1 MNVLI
6 TLKKK
11 QILEEIG
18 IFVTILALTFLLRS
32 VSFGYSV
39 LDWDES
45 LFLIMAQDLINGN
58 LPYTLTWDHKPPGI
72 YFIFSVAQII
82 FGQSVIAIRIITIIF
97 ITTSSYLL
105 FRIGKDLLNSWK
117 SGFCAALFYSVFSLQ
132 SGGLA
137 ACIEFFYA
145 PFIILGFYNVFAYSK
160 NQSKGLRYFTLGILF
175 GISFII
181 KYITIFEFIALL
193 IMILSINRK
202 FNESIKRS
210 FRGIIIL
217 ISASLIPYTIIT
229 FIFYL
234 SGYLKEF
241 IYSNFTANF
250 IHLHGEFSWEDIISF
265 FSQIWNQIQQNF
277 LLWNSLLFIP
287 FILLKIKSNS
297 GGKAIIVRLFI
308 WFIFALF
315 GIFYTRVYYE
325 NLFLQLLPSLSLIAV
340 YIIFDILQIEE
351 NKTINNV
358 AIILILL
365 LGLFYPIANYSQL
378 EEFSFTNSIETKN
391 TVNSG
396 DQFDKPQF
404 ISSYLNKNLDNITKQ
419 YLYIVDY
426 EPIIYYLTKSKRP
439 TKYIFP
445 PFLLY
450 THFSEVA
457 GINPI
462 EELNAIM
469 NHKPVYVIKLNEK
482 SSEEIEEVIN
492 DEFYSRL
499 NQYLTKYYYEEAIIA
514 DVILFRSKL

>member
-1 MNVLI
+1 MNLLI
-6 TLKKK
+6 TFKQK

-18 IFVTILALTFLLRS
+18 IFVSILALTFLLRI
-32 VSFGYSV
+32 VSFGFSV

-58 LPYTLTWDHKPPGI
+58 VPYTLTWDHKPPGI

-145 PFIILGFYNVFAYSK
+145 PFIILGFYMVFAYSK
-160 NQSKGLRYFTLGILF
+160 NQLKGLRYFTLGILF

-193 IMILSINRK
+193 IIILSINRK

-210 FRGIIIL
+210 FRSIIIL

-234 SGYLKEF
+234 SGHFKEF

-250 IHLHGEFSWEDIISF
+250 IHLHGEFSWEDTISF
-265 FSQIWNQIQQNF
+265 FSLIWNQIQQNF
-277 LLWNSLLFIP
+277 LLWTSLLFMP
-287 FILLKIKSNS
+287 FILLKTKRNS
-297 GGKAIIVRLFI
+297 VGKAIIVRLFI
-308 WFIFALF
+308 WFIFALL

-325 NLFLQLLPSLSLIAV
+325 NLFLQLLPSLSLITV
-340 YIIFDILQIEE
+340 YIIFNILQIEE
-351 NKTINNV
+351 NKTINNT

-365 LGLFYPIANYSQL
+365 LGLFYPITNNSQL
-378 EEFSFTNSIETKN
+378 EEFSFTNSVDAKN
-391 TVNSG
+391 TVDSG
-396 DQFDKPQF
+396 DQFDKPK
-404 ISSYLNKNLDNITKQ
+404 IIASYLNNNFDNITKQ
-419 YLYIVDY
+419 YLYVVDY

-462 EELNAIM
+462 DELDSIM
-469 NHKPVYVIKLNEK
+469 NHRPIYVIKLKDE
-482 SSEEIEEVIN
+482 SEGKIEEAIN
-492 DEFYSRL
+492 EELYSRL
-499 NQYLTKYYYEEAIIA
+499 NQYLTKYYYQEAIIA
-514 DVILFRSKL
+514 DVILFRRKL